1 MFELKVYFDSLEELD
16 NFLNG
21 RSEKDCVIDKV
32 KNPDDRRG
40 KGTKRFHELVKK
52 YKTEHPNKTYKECLK
67 ELSNLKKNNII
78 NNIIDVDDPQD

>member
-1 MFELKVYFDSLEELD
+1 MFELKVIFDSLEELD

-32 KNPDDRRG
+32 KKPDDRRG
-40 KGTKRFHELVKK
+40 KGTKRFHELCKK
-52 YKTEHPNKTYKECLK
+52 YKTDHPNKTYKECLK